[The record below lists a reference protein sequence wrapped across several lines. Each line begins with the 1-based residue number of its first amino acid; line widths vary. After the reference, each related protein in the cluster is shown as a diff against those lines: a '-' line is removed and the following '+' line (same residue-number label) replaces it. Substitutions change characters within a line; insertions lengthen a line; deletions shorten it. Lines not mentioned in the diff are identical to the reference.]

1 MRIPLR
7 DSHQADCVETATLAL
22 CFGDG
27 TTRQMSVAYCAEH
40 AEIVKLLFVTC
51 DERAVRS

>member
-27 TTRQMSVAYCAEH
+27 TTRQMSVAYSAEH